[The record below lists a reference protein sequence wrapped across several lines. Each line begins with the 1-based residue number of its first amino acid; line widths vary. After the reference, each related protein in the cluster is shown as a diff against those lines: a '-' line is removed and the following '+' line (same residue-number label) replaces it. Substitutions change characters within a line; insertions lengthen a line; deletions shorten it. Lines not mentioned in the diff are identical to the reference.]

1 MTEASTAVVEA
12 EPVIPRKRR
21 IKRSTRIA
29 LIIIGVVAVLAVGI
43 VSVTMWL
50 ESRKWVSTDNAQ
62 IDGDSLSVNAPA
74 TGTVIGWQVTE
85 GTKMVKGQ
93 SLGRIQIQGA
103 FAQPQMAIPAP
114 ANGTVAVNN
123 GRNGVFVATGAQLA
137 IAYDLSA
144 VYVTAR
150 VEETDIAGVTMGAQ
164 VEITV
169 DAYSDTPLN
178 GTVKEIQGGT
188 AGQFSLFPQDN
199 TTGNF
204 QKVTQVVPVKIS
216 VADQK
221 GLHLVPGMNVEVKI
235 RRP

>member
-1 MTEASTAVVEA
+1 MTETSTAAVEA

-29 LIIIGVVAVLAVGI
+29 LIIIGVVAVLAAGI

-74 TGTVIGWQVTE
+74 TGTLIDWTVTE
-85 GTKMVKGQ
+85 GTTMVKGQ

-103 FAQPQMAIPAP
+103 FAQPQMAVPAP

-123 GRNGVFVATGAQLA
+123 GRNGVFVATGTQLA
-137 IAYDLSA
+137 VAYDLAA

-150 VEETDIAGVTMGAQ
+150 VEETDIAGVTTGAE

-169 DAYSDTPLN
+169 DAYSGTPIA
-178 GTVKEIQGGT
+178 GTVREIQRGT
-188 AGQFSLFPQDN
+188 AGQFSLFPQN
-199 TTGNF
+199 NSTGNF
-204 QKVTQVVPVKIS
+204 QKVTQVIPVKIS
-216 VADQK
+216 ITDQK
-221 GLHLVPGMNVEVKI
+221 GLTLVPGMNVEVRI
-235 RRP
+235 RKP